1 MGHDSFG
8 VTAADAAELAA
19 YKEAEVKRAKS
30 ESLTSQTRA
39 GEREPDEASKQEVE
53 AASQAFWEAF
63 DQYVLAVR
71 SGDKT
76 AAAPSRNQH
85 RFKFLN
91 VGFNEKELAPEVRAV
106 REGYWERL
114 FDSENEKRKI
124 PKGASTEEAKRI
136 FDGMLY
142 ERIIPPEVQIEE

>member
-1 MGHDSFG
+1 MGHDSFD
-8 VTAADAAELAA
+8 VAAADAVELAA
-19 YKEAEVKRAKS
+19 YKEAEAKKAES

-39 GEREPDEASKQEVE
+39 GEIEPDEASKQAVE
-53 AASQAFWEAF
+53 AASQEFWTAF

-71 SGDKT
+71 SGDT
-76 AAAPSRNQH
+76 AAVAPSRNQH

-91 VGFNEKELAPEVRAV
+91 VGFNEKELAPEVKGV

-114 FDSENEKRKI
+114 FDSEKEKRKI
-124 PKGASTEEAKRI
+124 PKGENIGEAKII
-136 FDGMLY
+136 FDRLLY